1 MSNQGNPSAQ
11 IDAKIT
17 DLDDWRGATL
27 ARMRALIREAVQSN
41 WPSMAVFR
49 AYGTT
54 PNAS

>member
-27 ARMRALIREAVQSN
+27 ARMRALIREAEQSN

-49 AYGTT
+49 A
-54 PNAS
+54 